1 MLNGYNILKYA
12 HVLSVVIWIG
22 GITGLAVATWR
33 VAKERNRAFLAA
45 LVKQSVTY
53 GQWVVGPAAGLVL
66 LTGLA
71 MVGMGHIGFGT
82 FWVWF
87 GYAGVLVHAILGGFI
102 LRRRAE
108 AVLRLA
114 SGGAGDDVAMVAA
127 ARRLWNTQLVYLVL
141 LAIVIAGM
149 VIKPV
154 P

>member
-1 MLNGYNILKYA
+1 MLIIEDDPYGDLFFDD
-12 HVLSVVIWIG
+12 
-22 GITGLAVATWR
+22 VATVGDTRPLKADDRDGRVIYLSTFSKTLAPGFR
-33 VAKERNRAFLAA
+33 VA
-45 LVKQSVTY
+45 
-53 GQWVVGPAAGLVL
+53 WVVGPAAGLVL

-102 LRRRAE
+102 LRKRAE